1 MLPLALDL
9 ARLPVAVVGRG
20 TAARRR
26 LALLD
31 EAGARQVAVFSDAP
45 DAELAQAAGDRLSRR
60 LPEQD
65 DLAGRALLLVCDL
78 PRPLAARLAAEGHAL
93 KLLVNVEDDIALCD
107 FHMPAIVRRGD
118 LVLAISTGGK
128 SPGLARAL
136 KQWLERL
143 FDARWVERLQRLA
156 HRRERWRASGRSARV
171 VSLLTR
177 RLIDRQGWLSEPRLS
192 ASPLRSGRPVDA
204 SATREPRAGRP
215 RRSAAS

>member
-9 ARLPVAVVGRG
+9 ARLPVVVVGRG
-20 TAARRR
+20 VGARRR

-45 DAELAQAAGDRLSRR
+45 DGELARAAGDRLRDR
-60 LPEQD
+60 LPEHD
-65 DLAGRALLLVCDL
+65 DLADRALLLVCDL
-78 PRPLAARLAAEGHAL
+78 PRALAARLAAQGHAL

-136 KQWLERL
+136 KRWLERQ
-143 FDARWVERLQRLA
+143 FDVGWAERLQRLA
-156 HRRERWRASGRSARV
+156 RRREHWRASGRSARA
-171 VSLLTR
+171 VSRLTR
-177 RLIDRQGWLSEPRLS
+177 RLINRQGWLSEPPR
-192 ASPLRSGRPVDA
+192 DA
-204 SATREPRAGRP
+204 
-215 RRSAAS
+215 AA